1 MKIAITAESTIDL
14 TPELLEKYDIQ
25 ILPFS
30 VILGDEEHLDGEI
43 TPHDIYEYVSK
54 TKVLPKTA
62 AINGETYKEFF
73 EKVLKKYDAIVH
85 FSLSSGISSACRN
98 AQVVASEYD
107 NVFVVDTKSLSTG
120 IALLAI
126 YARELAQKGAS
137 AEEVFEKVSLR
148 IKDVQT
154 SFVIS
159 KLDYMYKGGRCSGVA
174 LFGANLLKI
183 RPCIALKDG
192 KMGVHKKYIGK
203 MEKVIATYSKDI
215 LTEFNKPDK
224 KRVFITYSTATPEMI
239 EQARKAVAEI
249 GFEEVYET
257 TAGSTITSH
266 CGDNTL
272 GILYINDGGEV

>member
-14 TPELLEKYDIQ
+14 PEELLKRFDIQ
-25 ILPFS
+25 ILPFT

-43 TPHDIYEYVSK
+43 TPQDIYEYVAK

-73 EKVLKKYDAIVH
+73 EKLLKKYDAIVH

-98 AQVVASEYD
+98 AQVVASEID

-126 YARELAQKGAS
+126 YARELADKGAS
-137 AEEVFEKVSLR
+137 AEEVFQKVSLR

-203 MEKVIATYSKDI
+203 MEKVITTYSKDI
-215 LTEFNKPDK
+215 LSEFNNPDK

-249 GFEEVYET
+249 GFEEVFET

>member
-14 TPELLEKYDIQ
+14 PEELLKRFDIQ
-25 ILPFS
+25 ILPFT

-43 TPHDIYEYVSK
+43 KPQDIYEYVAK
-54 TKVLPKTA
+54 TKALPKTA

-73 EKVLKKYDAIVH
+73 EKLLKKYDAIVH

-98 AQVVASEYD
+98 AQVVASEID

-126 YARELAQKGAS
+126 YARELADKGAS
-137 AEEVFEKVSLR
+137 AEEVFQKVSLR

-174 LFGANLLKI
+174 LFGANLLMVHPI
-183 RPCIALKDG
+183 HRGPLKVRSLSELQD
-192 KMGVHKKYIGK
+192 
-203 MEKVIATYSKDI
+203 
-215 LTEFNKPDK
+215 
-224 KRVFITYSTATPEMI
+224 VFSELHRLIMFLP
-239 EQARKAVAEI
+239 
-249 GFEEVYET
+249 F
-257 TAGSTITSH
+257 
-266 CGDNTL
+266 
-272 GILYINDGGEV
+272 